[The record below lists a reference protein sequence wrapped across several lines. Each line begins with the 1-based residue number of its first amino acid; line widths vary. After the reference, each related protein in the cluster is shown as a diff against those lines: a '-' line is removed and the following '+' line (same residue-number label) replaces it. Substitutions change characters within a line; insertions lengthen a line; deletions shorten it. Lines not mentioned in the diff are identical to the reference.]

1 MYKVKNKRNFKYK
14 TYKGVKFKSTYEAQV
29 AQTLDSQGIK
39 WEYEPEK
46 FTYQP
51 PLAVYSPDFKVT
63 YPDGR
68 VEYIEVKGYFD
79 PQARTKMQMIKQ
91 QYPDLPIVLHFMKE
105 YTRISPKSPMTYLDW
120 ADKNKYPVRHF
131 NEYGTW
137 LEGDE
142 EVTDYVAK

>member
-29 AQTLDSQGIK
+29 AQILDSQGIK

-51 PLAVYSPDFKVT
+51 PLAGYAPDFKVT

-68 VEYIEVKGYFD
+68 GEKIEVKGYFD

-142 EVTDYVAK
+142 EVTDYAK